1 MIPMELVM
9 LISLLICAT
18 CTDLA
23 GRKIPNLIV
32 VSGFLIGTAFAALQG
47 RHVLLSSL
55 GGCILG
61 MAFLLPFYAARGM
74 AAGDVKLMGMAGAF
88 LGVPVTVTAVVY
100 VFAAGGVL
108 AIGGWAMRWLQAY
121 GASGGFTRSRSCK
134 ASAPAAGDF
143 NTLAYGVAPMRLPY
157 AVAITVGV
165 GMALFTRCQG
175 CMAAA

>member
-88 LGVPVTVTAVVY
+88 LGVQATVTAVVY
-100 VFAAGGVL
+100 VFAAGGALV
-108 AIGGWAMRWLQAY
+108 IGWWAMRWLHRC
-121 GASGGFTRSRSCK
+121 GASAVVTRGRSCK
-134 ASAPAAGDF
+134 ASVLTAGVFNPLACGIAPI
-143 NTLAYGVAPMRLPY
+143 RLPY
-157 AVAITVGV
+157 AVAITAGV